1 MSAKERVTALATTLA
16 EQRATVADLESQLH
30 AARSALASTQQEIRA
45 LHFEA
50 WLEDDR
56 VVFPTPINGT
66 ETVEIYSGGHR
77 ERVVHWVESRTEK
90 GSIRLATE
98 IRHVKP
104 IAKGGAE
111 MLCNLRPICRSCNAS
126 KCDKWPYVRASA

>member
-1 MSAKERVTALATTLA
+1 MSAKERVLTLSATLA
-16 EQRATVADLESQLH
+16 EQRATVSDLEAQLH
-30 AARSALASTQQEIRA
+30 AARSALLVIQQEIRA

-56 VVFPTPINGT
+56 VEFPTPINGT

-77 ERVVHWVESRTEK
+77 ERVVRWVESRTEK

-98 IRHVKP
+98 IRQPNRKPERRLMITLRVGTMDYAEACKEFGVKP
-104 IAKGGAE
+104 
-111 MLCNLRPICRSCNAS
+111 
-126 KCDKWPYVRASA
+126 

>member
-1 MSAKERVTALATTLA
+1 MSAKERMIALATTLA
-16 EQRATVADLESQLH
+16 EQRATVADLEAQLH

-56 VVFPTPINGT
+56 VEFPTPINGT
-66 ETVEIYSGGHR
+66 ETVEIYGGGHR
-77 ERVVHWVESRTEK
+77 ERVVRWVESRTEK

-98 IRHVKP
+98 VRKPDRKPERRLTMTLRVGTADYITACREFGVKP
-104 IAKGGAE
+104 
-111 MLCNLRPICRSCNAS
+111 
-126 KCDKWPYVRASA
+126 

>member
-1 MSAKERVTALATTLA
+1 MSAKERVIALATTLA
-16 EQRATVADLESQLH
+16 AQRATVADLEAQLH

-56 VVFPTPINGT
+56 VEFPTPAHGM
-66 ETVEIYSGGHR
+66 ETVDVYGGGHR
-77 ERVVHWVESRTEK
+77 ERMVRWVESRTEK

-98 IRHVKP
+98 VRKP
-104 IAKGGAE
+104 DRKPERRLSMTLRVGTVDYITACREFG
-111 MLCNLRPICRSCNAS
+111 LRP
-126 KCDKWPYVRASA
+126 

>member
-1 MSAKERVTALATTLA
+1 MSAKERVISLSATLA
-16 EQRATVADLESQLH
+16 GQRATVADLEAQLH
-30 AARSALASTQQEIRA
+30 AARSALLATQQEIRA

-56 VVFPTPINGT
+56 VEFPTPINGT

-77 ERVVHWVESRTEK
+77 ERVVRWVESRTEK

-98 IRHVKP
+98 IRQPNRKPERRLMITLRVGTMDYAAACKEFGVKP
-104 IAKGGAE
+104 
-111 MLCNLRPICRSCNAS
+111 
-126 KCDKWPYVRASA
+126 